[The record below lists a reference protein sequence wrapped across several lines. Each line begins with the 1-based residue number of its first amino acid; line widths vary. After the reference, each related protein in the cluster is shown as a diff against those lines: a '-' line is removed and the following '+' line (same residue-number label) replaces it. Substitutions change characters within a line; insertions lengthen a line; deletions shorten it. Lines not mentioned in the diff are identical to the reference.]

1 MEGYVYQCNG
11 GSYTDIVNRIH
22 KEYENDL
29 DRLEVA
35 KKMMNDQQYH
45 HYLIDTLQHKA
56 LRGISKNGEKQ
67 TITFTVSEIDD
78 FLRSVL
84 WLSDSIDREVDF
96 TYVKSKRKSFIETLI
111 KNLY

>member
-1 MEGYVYQCNG
+1 MEGYVYQCNDR
-11 GSYTDIVNRIH
+11 SYTDMVNRIH

-35 KKMMNDQQYH
+35 KKIMNDQQYH
-45 HYLIDTLQHKA
+45 HYLIGTLQRKS
-56 LRGISKNGEKQ
+56 LRGISKNGEE

-96 TYVKSKRKSFIETLI
+96 TYVKSKIKSFIETLI